1 MKKLYPILITLSL
14 FSCREMMTDN
24 TEETFLAFWKT
35 LDDNYSYFE
44 EKGINWD
51 SIYNVYYP
59 QAQQSK
65 YNEELAAIFQKII
78 TQINDEYVW
87 IYRYSN
93 KYWSDIRSEHF
104 VTRADTLYVNND
116 YYRLTND
123 SVYRAAMEIDFGLYK
138 KWFNETQSPFRFW
151 QDTVKKYTFIA
162 IYGNFYDDKYYDY
175 CVQPERLL
183 YFLDSLSYQ
192 NGIIIDIR
200 QNYSKDEKILDVAS
214 FFFENELIAFYE
226 KVRLGA
232 GRDNFSEKTP
242 KILTGQ
248 GKISANIPVVVITGP
263 STAMA
268 ANYFANVMKQL
279 PNCKIVG
286 EQSEGFRYIADR
298 QMITLPNYW
307 NLHYPLIVSK
317 KYDAQGN
324 NLDLVGVKPDIFV
337 EMRNFWRYNMKDSMI
352 MKALEILDSANGF

>member
-1 MKKLYPILITLSL
+1 MKKLYLILIIFSL

-35 LDDNYSYFE
+35 LDDNYPYFE
-44 EKGINWD
+44 EKGIDWD
-51 SIYNVYYP
+51 SIYSVYYP

-78 TQINDEYVW
+78 TQINDRNVW
-87 IYRYSN
+87 IYRHKN
-93 KYWSDIRSEHF
+93 EGYWDFIEIERTF
-104 VTRADTLYVNND
+104 TRADTLYVKND
-116 YYRLTND
+116 DYRLIND
-123 SVYRAAMEIDFGLYK
+123 SVYRAAMEIDFGLYI

-151 QDTVKKYTFIA
+151 QDTVKKYTFIE
-162 IYGNFYDDKYYDY
+162 ISGDFYDDKHYYY
-175 CVQPERLL
+175 VQPERLL
-183 YFLDSLSYQ
+183 YFLDLLSYQ

-200 QNYSKDEKILDVAS
+200 QNNSEDAKILDVAS

-242 KILTGQ
+242 KILAGQ
-248 GKISANIPVVVITGP
+248 GKISSNIPVVVLTGP
-263 STAMA
+263 STIMS

-298 QMITLPNYW
+298 QTATLPNYW
-307 NLHYPLIVSK
+307 KLYYPLIVSK

-324 NLDLVGVKPDIFV
+324 NLNFGVKPDIFV
-337 EMRNFWRYNMKDSMI
+337 EMKNFWKYNMKDSMI